1 MFTPLNLAIALSVT
15 AAFFIVT
22 VKAARNAR
30 AARSIAQVL
39 HDTENPAERGWCA
52 RGGSRMAGGIRTA
65 S

>member
-39 HDTENPAERGWCA
+39 HDTENPAERG
-52 RGGSRMAGGIRTA
+52 
-65 S
+65 